1 MSSRSLNMVQLI
13 GNLTRDPELRYT
25 PNGSA
30 VCTMSLATN
39 RSWTSG
45 EGGARQEETQYHRVV
60 TWSKLAEICGKYL
73 KKGNKAYVQGRL
85 QTRKWQTK
93 EGQERETTEIVAD
106 EVLILT
112 PGSGAARSD
121 EGGNESSYAYPTG
134 EAASGAEA
142 SDTAKAASD
151 ESPMQVQDVSDDIP
165 F

>member
-1 MSSRSLNMVQLI
+1 MSSRSLNLVQII

-25 PNGSA
+25 PNGTA

-45 EGGARQEETQYHRVV
+45 DGGPRQEETQYHRVV

-73 KKGNKAYVQGRL
+73 KKGNKAYVAGRL

-93 EGQERETTEIVAD
+93 DGQERETTEIVAD
-106 EVLILT
+106 NVIILT
-112 PGSGAARSD
+112 PSGAPREESAS
-121 EGGNESSYAYPTG
+121 ESSYAYPN
-134 EAASGAEA
+134 EA
-142 SDTAKAASD
+142 SKVVAEDVPVIAEEGT
-151 ESPMQVQDVSDDIP
+151 PQVQDVSDDIP

>member
-1 MSSRSLNMVQLI
+1 MSSRSLNLVQLI

-25 PNGSA
+25 PNGTA
-30 VCTMSLATN
+30 VCTLSLATN
-39 RSWTSG
+39 RSWNTG
-45 EGGARQEETQYHRVV
+45 EGGQRQEETQYHRVV

-106 EVLILT
+106 NVIILT
-112 PGSGAARSD
+112 PGGARMSED
-121 EGGNESSYAYPTG
+121 MSESSFAYP
-134 EAASGAEA
+134 EENEKKKIE
-142 SDTAKAASD
+142 DI
-151 ESPMQVQDVSDDIP
+151 QVSSEGPEEIADVSDDIP

>member
-1 MSSRSLNMVQLI
+1 MSSRSLNLVQII

-25 PNGSA
+25 PNGTP

-39 RSWTSG
+39 RSWNTG
-45 EGGARQEETQYHRVV
+45 DGGQRQEETQYHRVV

-106 EVLILT
+106 NVIILT
-112 PGSGAARSD
+112 PGGGARVSEEGMESSFAYPD
-121 EGGNESSYAYPTG
+121 EGDKKKVE
-134 EAASGAEA
+134 EVQAAVQNGP
-142 SDTAKAASD
+142 D
-151 ESPMQVQDVSDDIP
+151 EVSDVSDDIP

>member
-45 EGGARQEETQYHRVV
+45 EGGSRQEETQYHRVV
-60 TWSKLAEICGKYL
+60 TWTKLAEICGKYL

-93 EGQERETTEIVAD
+93 DGQERETTEIVAD
-106 EVLILT
+106 NVLILS
-112 PGSGAARSD
+112 PGGAGAPRED
-121 EGGNESSYAYPTG
+121 GAESSYAYPTD
-134 EAASGAEA
+134 EAAGSQ
-142 SDTAKAASD
+142 D
-151 ESPMQVQDVSDDIP
+151 EPQVPVETTSHDVQDVSDDIP

>member
-1 MSSRSLNMVQLI
+1 MSSRSLNLVQII

-25 PNGSA
+25 PNGTA
-30 VCTMSLATN
+30 VCTLSLATN
-39 RSWTSG
+39 RSWNTG
-45 EGGARQEETQYHRVV
+45 DGGQRQEETQYHRVV

-106 EVLILT
+106 NVIILT
-112 PGSGAARSD
+112 PSGAPREDAP
-121 EGGNESSYAYPTG
+121 EASYAYPDEEDKGKVKETQAAMETS
-134 EAASGAEA
+134 EAAEVA
-142 SDTAKAASD
+142 
-151 ESPMQVQDVSDDIP
+151 DVSDDIP